1 MRARRIAAAAALFLS
16 LLLLA
21 LPAARAQ
28 EESGLAGLLREETER
43 LLGEMDL
50 APLQEAA
57 PELDV
62 ASLLESASQGSAAL
76 PVGEIL
82 SAAGEALA
90 GNLRSLAPR
99 MVRLVGLA
107 VLSAA
112 LLRLRAVT
120 FGDGAARLLQ
130 LMTYLCMALPAA
142 ADAANLLQAGRET
155 AGRMVDLFAA
165 LLPTMLALLTAMGGA
180 QSAAQMQSLGLLA
193 TGTLAGF
200 AQRALFP
207 LLGLAAA
214 VAVVSRLAPQIRLTS
229 AGKLLRSMVH
239 WTLGVGFTVFLGVL
253 TVQGATSASYD
264 GVTMRAAK
272 YAVDKFVPVIGGAF
286 KDTADTLVGC
296 SIVVKNAVGAVGLAG
311 FLLILLGPCA
321 QVLLT
326 IAAYRL
332 CAAAIEPLGAE
343 RIAPAL
349 QDFADILTTLF
360 ILMISI
366 GAMFFVFVAALMRMG
381 MGFA

>member
-1 MRARRIAAAAALFLS
+1 
-16 LLLLA
+16 
-21 LPAARAQ
+21 
-28 EESGLAGLLREETER
+28 
-43 LLGEMDL
+43 
-50 APLQEAA
+50 
-57 PELDV
+57 
-62 ASLLESASQGSAAL
+62 
-76 PVGEIL
+76 
-82 SAAGEALA
+82 
-90 GNLRSLAPR
+90 
-99 MVRLVGLA
+99 
-107 VLSAA
+107 
-112 LLRLRAVT
+112 
-120 FGDGAARLLQ
+120 
-130 LMTYLCMALPAA
+130 
-142 ADAANLLQAGRET
+142 
-155 AGRMVDLFAA
+155 MVDLFAA

-239 WTLGVGFTVFLGVL
+239 WALGVGFTLFLGVL

>member
-28 EESGLAGLLREETER
+28 EESSLAGLLREETER

-50 APLQEAA
+50 APLKEAA

-62 ASLLESASQGSAAL
+62 ASLLESASQGGAAL

-142 ADAANLLQAGRET
+142 ADAANLLQAGKET

-214 VAVVSRLAPQIRLTS
+214 VTVVSRLAPQIRLTS

-239 WTLGVGFTVFLGVL
+239 WALGIGFTVFLGVL

>member
-1 MRARRIAAAAALFLS
+1 
-16 LLLLA
+16 
-21 LPAARAQ
+21 
-28 EESGLAGLLREETER
+28 
-43 LLGEMDL
+43 
-50 APLQEAA
+50 
-57 PELDV
+57 
-62 ASLLESASQGSAAL
+62 
-76 PVGEIL
+76 
-82 SAAGEALA
+82 
-90 GNLRSLAPR
+90 
-99 MVRLVGLA
+99 
-107 VLSAA
+107 
-112 LLRLRAVT
+112 
-120 FGDGAARLLQ
+120 
-130 LMTYLCMALPAA
+130 
-142 ADAANLLQAGRET
+142 
-155 AGRMVDLFAA
+155 
-165 LLPTMLALLTAMGGA
+165 
-180 QSAAQMQSLGLLA
+180 MQSLGLLA

-239 WTLGVGFTVFLGVL
+239 WALGVGFTLFLGVL

-343 RIAPAL
+343 RIA
-349 QDFADILTTLF
+349 DLT
-360 ILMISI
+360 
-366 GAMFFVFVAALMRMG
+366 GAAHR
-381 MGFA
+381 